1 MNQVIEALLTRRS
14 IRSFTD
20 QVIPPEELQTIATAA
35 IYAPSGMNR
44 QTWQFVVVDDR
55 QTIDRLAALVGK
67 AYGAEEGYC
76 FYRPAAVIIAA
87 NHRESRHG
95 CADCS
100 CALQNMFLAAH
111 SLGIGS
117 VWINQLNSTC
127 DTPEVRAFLRQLG
140 LKDTHIVYGMAAL
153 GYAATPASPP
163 DKRQEAITYYQP
175 ETR

>member
-1 MNQVIEALLTRRS
+1 MNQVINALLTRRS
-14 IRSFTD
+14 IRSFTNEP
-20 QVIPPEELQTIATAA
+20 IPREELKAIANAA

-55 QTIDRLAALVGK
+55 ATIDKLAKVVGK
-67 AYGAEEGYC
+67 AYGADEGYC

-111 SLGIGS
+111 SFGIGS

-127 DTPEVRAFLRQLG
+127 DMPPVREMLTQLG
-140 LKDTHIVYGMAAL
+140 LKESHVVYGMAAL
-153 GYAATPASPP
+153 GYAAVPAKEP
-163 DKRQEAITYYQP
+163 DKNEDAITYYRP
-175 ETR
+175 